1 MATCWSPHGR
11 FIYRAL
17 LPTFGTLERLNK
29 ISKSPY
35 SILSLALPSR
45 VLAVGRLSSKIVTA
59 SLIFE
64 QRQLNGRSISYW
76 KTSHQ
81 RRRDRGISRAD
92 KVQFM
97 SRLYPKAT
105 RSEEGM
111 ASIARVYADVN
122 DTKPQEYWDYENYN
136 IEWGY
141 VCIYAFRCAVFRQI
155 SSCFYFIWLQ
165 RPGQVRGD
173 QKGRQRKVQ

>member
-1 MATCWSPHGR
+1 MKRTQLATCCLSHVPVV
-11 FIYRAL
+11 YRAL
-17 LPTFGTLERLNK
+17 LPTFGILERLNR
-29 ISKSPY
+29 ISKSSN
-35 SILSLALPSR
+35 SILSLVLPSR
-45 VLAVGRLSSKIVTA
+45 VLAVGHLSSKIVTA

-64 QRQLNGRSISYW
+64 QRQLSGRSISYW

-81 RRRDRGISRAD
+81 RRRNLGISRAD

-122 DTKPQEYWDYENYN
+122 DTKPQEYWDYENHN
-136 IEWGY
+136 IEWGC
-141 VCIYAFRCAVFRQI
+141 V
-155 SSCFYFIWLQ
+155 
-165 RPGQVRGD
+165 G
-173 QKGRQRKVQ
+173 